1 MTTPWLIMPP
11 SGQVIRPVSICGAGI
26 PLGTI
31 AVMAGMEVGTTPGIH
46 LIIMVVGVMAGMI
59 HGSIAIMVGTI
70 LGSIPIMVTM
80 DITATPI
87 IMVITTGEVADT
99 IQVAGVAAMPII
111 VTSALVPF
119 VLTEQPTIVMA
130 TQSPIAVVVHPA
142 SVTVPVG

>member
-1 MTTPWLIMPP
+1 MIIPWLIMWL
-11 SGQVIRPVSICGAGI
+11 SGLVIRQAWICGAGI

-31 AVMAGMEVGTTPGIH
+31 AAMAGMEVGTTPGIH
-46 LIIMVVGVMAGMI
+46 LIIMVVGAMAGMI

-80 DITATPI
+80 AITAIPI

-99 IQVAGVAAMPII
+99 ILVAAMPII
-111 VTSALVPF
+111 ATSALVPF
-119 VLTEQPTIVMA
+119 VLMERPCIVMA

-142 SVTVPVG
+142 SVTVLVG

>member
-1 MTTPWLIMPP
+1 MIIPWLIMWL
-11 SGQVIRPVSICGAGI
+11 SGLVIRQVWICGAGI

-31 AVMAGMEVGTTPGIH
+31 AAMAGMEVGTTPGIH
-46 LIIMVVGVMAGMI
+46 LIIMVVGAMAGMI

-80 DITATPI
+80 AITAIPI
-87 IMVITTGEVADT
+87 IMVIPTGEVADT
-99 IQVAGVAAMPII
+99 ILGAAMPTIA
-111 VTSALVPF
+111 TSALVPF
-119 VLTEQPTIVMA
+119 VLMERPCIVMA

>member
-1 MTTPWLIMPP
+1 MIIPWLIMWL
-11 SGQVIRPVSICGAGI
+11 SGLVIRQVWICGAGI

-31 AVMAGMEVGTTPGIH
+31 AAMAGMEVGTTPGIH
-46 LIIMVVGVMAGMI
+46 LIIMVVGAMAGMI

-80 DITATPI
+80 DITAIMAIPI
-87 IMVITTGEVADT
+87 IMVIPTGEVADT
-99 IQVAGVAAMPII
+99 ILGAAMPTIA
-111 VTSALVPF
+111 TSALVPF
-119 VLTEQPTIVMA
+119 VLMERPCIVMA

>member
-1 MTTPWLIMPP
+1 MIIPWLIMWL
-11 SGQVIRPVSICGAGI
+11 SGLVIRQVWICGAGI

-31 AVMAGMEVGTTPGIH
+31 AAMAGMEVGTTPGIH
-46 LIIMVVGVMAGMI
+46 LIIMVVGAMAGMI

-80 DITATPI
+80 AITAIPI
-87 IMVITTGEVADT
+87 IMVIPTGEVADT
-99 IQVAGVAAMPII
+99 IPVAGAAAMPII
-111 VTSALVPF
+111 ATSALVPF
-119 VLTEQPTIVMA
+119 VLMERPCIVMA

>member
-1 MTTPWLIMPP
+1 MIIPWLIMWL
-11 SGQVIRPVSICGAGI
+11 SGLVIRQVWICGAGI

-31 AVMAGMEVGTTPGIH
+31 AAMAGMEVGTTPGIH
-46 LIIMVVGVMAGMI
+46 LIIMVVGAMAGMI

-80 DITATPI
+80 AITAIPI
-87 IMVITTGEVADT
+87 IMVIPTGEVADT
-99 IQVAGVAAMPII
+99 ILVAAMPTIA
-111 VTSALVPF
+111 TSALVPF
-119 VLTEQPTIVMA
+119 VLMERPCIVMA

>member
-1 MTTPWLIMPP
+1 MIIPWLIMWL
-11 SGQVIRPVSICGAGI
+11 SGLVIRQVWICGAGI

-31 AVMAGMEVGTTPGIH
+31 AAMAGMEVGTTPGIH
-46 LIIMVVGVMAGMI
+46 LIIMVVGAMAGMI

-80 DITATPI
+80 AITAIPI
-87 IMVITTGEVADT
+87 IMVIPTGEVADT
-99 IQVAGVAAMPII
+99 ILVAAMPTIA
-111 VTSALVPF
+111 TSALVPF
-119 VLTEQPTIVMA
+119 VLMERPSIVMA